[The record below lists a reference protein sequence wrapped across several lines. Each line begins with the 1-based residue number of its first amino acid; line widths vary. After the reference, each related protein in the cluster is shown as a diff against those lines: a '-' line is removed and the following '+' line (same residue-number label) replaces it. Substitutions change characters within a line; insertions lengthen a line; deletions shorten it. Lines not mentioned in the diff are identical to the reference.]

1 MFINHPKKN
10 SGPTREKKQM
20 ADTVVKEFM
29 ERLTSIENE
38 MKLLGDDRKALV
50 EEYKDKIDMKA
61 LRAAIRIV
69 RIKSKLGASE
79 PECDTYMEEI
89 DGRIV

>member
-1 MFINHPKKN
+1 
-10 SGPTREKKQM
+10 M
-20 ADTVVKEFM
+20 ADTVVKEFI
-29 ERLTSIENE
+29 EKLTSIENE

-50 EEYKDKIDMKA
+50 TEYQDKIDMKA

-69 RIKSKLGASE
+69 RIKARLGASE

-89 DGRIV
+89 DGRI